1 MTSTQSS
8 TRERM
13 VDTDLMRR
21 TTELAID
28 FLSTLDERRV
38 GTTVTRDELLE
49 SLGGPLG
56 DEGIPPV
63 DVIEHLAKASDPGLV
78 AMAGPRYFGFVI
90 GGSLPAALAA
100 DWLTS
105 TWDQNAGLFVAGPA
119 ASVVEEVVGDWMND
133 LLGLPPGT
141 SIGLTTG
148 CQMAHMT
155 CLAAARHA
163 VLARVGWNGEE
174 AGLFGAPEISVVVGS
189 EAHATIGMALQ
200 FLGLGRTRTILV
212 DSDDQGRMRLDALEA
227 ALPDGDGPLIVNL
240 QAGNVN
246 TGSFDPIG
254 PAIALIRARHPNAWI
269 HIDGAF
275 GLWAAATPMYRQL
288 LAGHDGADSWATD
301 GHKWLNVPY
310 DNGFAFVRD
319 PDQHRAAMSPPS
331 AAYIVY
337 GTSERDQ
344 FHWVPEYSRRAR
356 GFAAYAALRSLG
368 RRGVAEQIE
377 RSCRQATR
385 MADALRAGGPGVEIL
400 NDVVLDQVLVRF
412 RPTSPGEGDGSE
424 VDASAIDAWT
434 REVVRR
440 VQDDGTCWLAGTTWH
455 GMAAMRISI
464 VNWSTTDED
473 IDRSAAAILRAA
485 GAV

>member
-1 MTSTQSS
+1 MTSSPSRATD
-8 TRERM
+8 RL
-13 VDTDLMRR
+13 VDETLLHR

-28 FLSTLDERRV
+28 FLSSIDDRPV
-38 GTTVTRDELLE
+38 GSKASRDDLLA

-56 DEGIPPV
+56 DAGISPV
-63 DVIEHLAKASDPGLV
+63 EVIEHLAAAADPGLV

-119 ASVVEEVVGDWMND
+119 ASVVEEVIGDWLID
-133 LLGLPPGT
+133 LLGLPVGT
-141 SIGLTTG
+141 SVGLTTG
-148 CQMAHMT
+148 CQMAHVT

-163 VLARVGWNGEE
+163 VMARAGWDVDRD
-174 AGLFGAPEISVVVGS
+174 GLFGAPELTIVIGA

-200 FLGLGRTRTILV
+200 FLGLGRERTV
-212 DSDDQGRMRLDALEA
+212 VVETDDQGRLRLDALETR
-227 ALPDGDGPLIVNL
+227 LPAGDGPLIVNL

-254 PAIALIRARHPNAWI
+254 PAIDLVRRRSPNAWI
-269 HIDGAF
+269 HVDGAF
-275 GLWAAATPMYRQL
+275 GLWAAATPTYRHL
-288 LAGHDGADSWATD
+288 LEGHDGADSWATD

-310 DNGFAFVRD
+310 DCGYAFVRD
-319 PDQHRAAMSPPS
+319 PDAHSAAMSPPS

-337 GTSERDQ
+337 GTAERDE

-356 GFAAYAALRSLG
+356 GFATYAALRSLG
-368 RRGVAEQIE
+368 RSGVTEQIE
-377 RSCRQATR
+377 RSCRQAR
-385 MADALRAGGPGVEIL
+385 RIAEALIAGSANVEIL

-412 RPTSPGEGDGSE
+412 KPPEAAA
-424 VDASAIDAWT
+424 DATDDAPMVDAWT

-464 VNWSTTDED
+464 VNWSTSDDD

-485 GAV
+485 AGS